1 MVVERV
7 GLKQVYDVE
16 TVGSPSHRVLD
27 AEVVPLRVAV
37 RVEVRLEDQ
46 VIFEFVDLDSAP

>member
-16 TVGSPSHRVLD
+16 TVGSPGHRVLD